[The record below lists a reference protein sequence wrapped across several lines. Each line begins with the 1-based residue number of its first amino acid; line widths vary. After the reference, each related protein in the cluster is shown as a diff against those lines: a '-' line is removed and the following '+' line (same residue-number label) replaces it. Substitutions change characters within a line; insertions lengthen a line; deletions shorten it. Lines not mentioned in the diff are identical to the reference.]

1 MNEPG
6 DITTTRTGYDGVA
19 GLYAD
24 LVAGHLERNPFERA
38 MLGIFA
44 ELVRENGSGPVA
56 DIGCGPGRLTAH
68 LRELGLDVFGTDLSP
83 EMIALAEQSYPGL
96 RFEVGTM
103 ERLGIPDGSLSGLLA
118 WYSIIHLPPRRVPEV
133 LAGFHRVLTDG
144 GYALLAFQATDP
156 PASITAFD
164 HKVAAA
170 YRWSPEHLLE
180 LLVAAGFAPVT
191 RMVRAPQPDERFDQ
205 ACVLVRKDPGVA
217 A

>member
-1 MNEPG
+1 MNEPA
-6 DITTTRTGYDGVA
+6 DIATTRTAYDGVA

-44 ELVRENGSGPVA
+44 ELVRDNGSGPVA

-68 LRELGLDVFGTDLSP
+68 LSELGLDVFGMDLSP
-83 EMIALAEQSYPGL
+83 EMIALAEQSHPGL
-96 RFEVGTM
+96 RFEVGSM
-103 ERLGIPDGSLSGLLA
+103 ERLEIPDGSLAGLLA

-133 LAGFHRVLTDG
+133 LAGFHRVLADG

-156 PASITAFD
+156 PESITAFD
-164 HKVAAA
+164 HKVTEA

-191 RMVRAPQPDERFDQ
+191 RMVREPQPDERFDQ
-205 ACVLVRKDPGVA
+205 AYVLVTKDPA
-217 A
+217 AAA

>member
-1 MNEPG
+1 MNEPA
-6 DITTTRTGYDGVA
+6 DIATTRTAYDGVA

-44 ELVRENGSGPVA
+44 ELVRDNGSGPVA

-68 LRELGLDVFGTDLSP
+68 LSELGLDVFGMDLSP
-83 EMIALAEQSYPGL
+83 EMIALAEQFHPDL

-103 ERLGIPDGSLSGLLA
+103 ERLEIPDGSLSGLLA

-133 LAGFHRVLTDG
+133 LAGFHRVLADG
-144 GYALLAFQATDP
+144 GYALLAFPATDP
-156 PASITAFD
+156 PESITAFD
-164 HKVAAA
+164 HKVTEA

-191 RMVRAPQPDERFDQ
+191 RMVREPQPDERFDQ
-205 ACVLVRKDPGVA
+205 AYVLVTKDPA
-217 A
+217 AAA

>member
-1 MNEPG
+1 MNEPA
-6 DITTTRTGYDGVA
+6 DIATTRTAYDGVA

-44 ELVRENGSGPVA
+44 ELVRDNGSGQVA

-68 LRELGLDVFGTDLSP
+68 LSELGLDVFGMDLSP
-83 EMIALAEQSYPGL
+83 EMIALAEQAYPGL

-103 ERLGIPDGSLSGLLA
+103 ERLGIPDGARAGRRA
-118 WYSIIHLPPRRVPEV
+118 GYTIIHQPPRRVPEV
-133 LAGFHRVLTDG
+133 LAGGHRARADG

-156 PASITAFD
+156 PEPITAFD
-164 HKVAAA
+164 HKVTEA

-191 RMVRAPQPDERFDQ
+191 RMVREPQPDERVDQ
-205 ACVLVRKDPGVA
+205 AYVLVTKDPA
-217 A
+217 APV